1 VSFRCLLALVL
12 QRRRIALLSVAYTA
26 LALLAACADLGNRK
40 AALPADPGGK
50 LYAKGL
56 DEITDLYIEP
66 VSARSLAIAGAER
79 LSRLDNK
86 LTITES
92 PSTNDKM
99 VFVLAYE
106 GRQVAML
113 AVPGNANA
121 LDWGIVLANL
131 IATAKQVSPRI
142 AAMPGEALDKSIFDG
157 ITEKLDRFSHYSS
170 PDAARDHRATRDGFG
185 GIGVT
190 LDSSGLF
197 RVSDIAPRGP
207 ADLAGIKPGDTLVAV
222 NGTAIAGRPQADV
235 VHLLRGP
242 ISSAVSV
249 TISRSGTEPPREFH
263 LRRALVIMPTVTMTR
278 GGKIAI
284 FRVKSFNQST
294 TQRLAES
301 IAEAQ
306 REAGGRLEGII
317 LDLRSNPGGLLDQ
330 AVSLADLFMPEGPI
344 VATVGRHP
352 ASRQYFGATG
362 EGIAA
367 RVPVAILINGG
378 SASSSEIVAAA
389 LQDAGRAVVIGSSS
403 YGKGT
408 VQTVIRLP
416 NDAELTLT
424 WARLVAPAG
433 YFLQAHGVVPTLCT
447 ADLDDSE
454 RSLQVALQR
463 VGPGGAASQISRVRA
478 SLDDQGWAELRK
490 ACPARPGNPEVDLK
504 IAERLLSDS
513 KLYSE
518 AVGAGGPP
526 PRLAHANQ
534 SPTAAAE
541 RSLTGPDGALSSG
554 TRVP

>member
-1 VSFRCLLALVL
+1 LV
-12 QRRRIALLSVAYTA
+12 
-26 LALLAACADLGNRK
+26 ACTDPGNRK

-66 VSARSLAIAGAER
+66 VSARALAIAGAER

-86 LTITES
+86 LAVTET

-99 VFVLAYE
+99 ALVLVYE
-106 GRQVAML
+106 GRQVAMF
-113 AVPGNANA
+113 AVPGNADA
-121 LDWGIVLANL
+121 LDWGVVLANL
-131 IATAKQVSPRI
+131 IAAAKQVSPRI
-142 AAMPGEALDKSIFDG
+142 AALTAEALDKAVFDG
-157 ITEKLDRFSHYSS
+157 ITDKLDRFSHYSS
-170 PDAARDHRATRDGFG
+170 PDVARDHRATRDGFG
-185 GIGVT
+185 GIGIT
-190 LDSSGLF
+190 LDSGGSF
-197 RVSDIAPRGP
+197 RVNDVAPRGP
-207 ADLAGIKPGDTLVAV
+207 ADVAGIKPGDTLVAI
-222 NGTAIAGRPQADV
+222 NGTVVAGRPQAEV

-249 TISRSGTEPPREFH
+249 AISRLGTEPPREFH

-284 FRVKSFNQST
+284 FRIKSFNLST

-301 IAEAQ
+301 IGEAQ

-447 ADLDDSE
+447 TDLDDSE
-454 RSLQVALQR
+454 RSLQAALQR
-463 VGPGGAASQISRVRA
+463 AGSGGGASQVSRVRA
-478 SLDDQGWAELRK
+478 SLDDKGWAELRK

-504 IAERLLSDS
+504 IAERLLSDT

-518 AVGAGGPP
+518 AVGAVAPP
-526 PRLAHANQ
+526 QLAHSDRPA
-534 SPTAAAE
+534 TTAAE
-541 RSLTGPDGALSSG
+541 RSLTGADGALSSG
-554 TRVP
+554 TRAP